1 MTGKGQLRELNTGSG
16 VRQEKVRDSESQG
29 VLEQLGD
36 SCLVLVRQAEAGGGQ
51 ISLEST
57 LNSRRSE

>member
-36 SCLVLVRQAEAGGGQ
+36 LVRQAEAGGGQ
-51 ISLEST
+51 ISFEST
-57 LNSRRSE
+57 LNSQRSE